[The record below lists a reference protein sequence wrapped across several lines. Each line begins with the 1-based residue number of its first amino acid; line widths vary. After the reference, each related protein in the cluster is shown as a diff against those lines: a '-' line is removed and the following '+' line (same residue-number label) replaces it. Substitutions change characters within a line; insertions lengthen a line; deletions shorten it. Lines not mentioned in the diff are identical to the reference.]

1 MSDNKIST
9 VVFNPSNLKK
19 TSVVMGKDGKLIEVK
34 SVQERRE
41 ELRKLIGKK
50 INESI
55 FQYGAISRL

>member
-41 ELRKLIGKK
+41 VLRKLTGKK
-50 INESI
+50 
-55 FQYGAISRL
+55 